1 MYTTISGLWIMA
13 IYSVIVRNTVCEIG
27 HLIKKQS
34 AQDCEFKVV
43 PTCTLKWQS
52 DKNHIQMR
60 KHVALKFEYAV

>member
-1 MYTTISGLWIMA
+1 MA

-43 PTCTLKWQS
+43 PNVYIKMTIRQKSYTNAETCGTK
-52 DKNHIQMR
+52 I
-60 KHVALKFEYAV
+60 